1 MDKTVNSNLM
11 LESVTNNTVEMKTE
25 RFQRFYTFLDVYLK
39 NSQDEKEKKINKW
52 LLDEVEKIKT
62 MVDES
67 VQKCVNIRKAQL
79 VAQKN
84 MEMKNKLIY
93 HAIGTLYKPYEDKK
107 EYSYILDILNRII
120 PKAIN
125 DAGEELYKTRENVY
139 NEGKSIMIDVDKSGR
154 DINDVDIHITNL
166 TEEITKLE
174 TENSKSK
181 MTILELENKV
191 KKLNNDLKKQMQL
204 SRKSPLLNLTIASE
218 IAPNL
223 IVGNPKDQGVQALEK
238 VNSLLSVFS
247 DSISS
252 SPAGKTIKN
261 VHSEITKLMNSNYGN
276 GGAGKAKQPLVQS
289 I

>member
-1 MDKTVNSNLM
+1 MKNRTVSNQM
-11 LESVTNNTVEMKTE
+11 FESVTDNTDETKTK
-25 RFQRFYTFLDVYLK
+25 RFQKFYTFLEESLK
-39 NSQDEKEKKINKW
+39 NSHNEDEKNNKDWILFQVKK
-52 LLDEVEKIKT
+52 VEN
-62 MVDES
+62 MFDES
-67 VQKCVNIRKAQL
+67 VQRHVNIKKAQL

-84 MEMKNKLIY
+84 MDMKNKLIY
-93 HAIGTLYKPYEDKK
+93 HAIDSLYKPHENKK
-107 EYSYILDILNRII
+107 ENLYILDILNRII

-125 DAGEELYKTRENVY
+125 AAGEELYKSRENVY

-252 SPAGKTIKN
+252 SPAGNTIKR
-261 VHSEITKLMNSNYGN
+261 VHSEISKLLNSNYGN
-276 GGAGKAKQPLVQS
+276 GGAGKA
-289 I
+289 